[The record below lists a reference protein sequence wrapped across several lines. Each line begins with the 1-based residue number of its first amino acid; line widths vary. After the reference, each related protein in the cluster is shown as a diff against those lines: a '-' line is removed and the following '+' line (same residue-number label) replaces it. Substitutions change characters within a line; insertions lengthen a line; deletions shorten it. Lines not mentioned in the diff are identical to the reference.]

1 LERLLVL
8 GAGPAQVGLLAA
20 ARARRLFVIA
30 ADRDARAPGFAFA
43 DRRAIV
49 PADDEPML
57 ERLAEAER
65 VDGVIAAG
73 PEAPVGAAA
82 RVAARLGLAHPL
94 SPEAAVL
101 SSSKLR
107 QRERLDAARI
117 PQTAWQVVSAPDEVV
132 RVPCLVRPPDRPGS
146 RARSLV
152 RSSRELRAA
161 LKSALR
167 ASRLGLCLVEEVVES
182 PVVTV
187 TGFSRD
193 GVFRALAAT
202 DRVDGSELWES
213 EHATLAA
220 GLAQAAVE
228 ALEIREGPT
237 VTRVRLDPDGPK
249 VLDLNACVGPG
260 EAELCRAALG
270 IDLYGLA
277 LAGALGE
284 PVSAR
289 RLRPRRRAHA
299 ACVRFQPDGEAVL
312 ATAGTREEALLRAN
326 RAAECIR
333 FPAAD
338 AQVV

>member
-1 LERLLVL
+1 MAWVERLLVL
-8 GAGPAQVGLLAA
+8 GAGPAQLGLLAA
-20 ARARRLFVIA
+20 ARARGLFVIA
-30 ADRDARAPGFAFA
+30 ADRDPLAPGFAYA

-49 PADDEPML
+49 PVDDEPAL

-65 VDGVIAAG
+65 VDGVIAPG

-94 SPEAAVL
+94 SPETAVL

-107 QRERLDAARI
+107 QRERLAAANV
-117 PQTAWQVVSAPDEVV
+117 PQTGWQVVSEPDEVV
-132 RVPCLVRPPDRPGS
+132 RVPCLVRPPDRPG
-146 RARSLV
+146 RGARSLV

-161 LKSALR
+161 LKSA
-167 ASRLGLCLVEEVVES
+167 
-182 PVVTV
+182 VTA
-187 TGFSRD
+187 FSRE
-193 GVFRALAAT
+193 GVFRPLAAT
-202 DRVDGSELWES
+202 DRVEESELWES
-213 EHATLAA
+213 DQAALAA
-220 GLAQAAVE
+220 ELAQTAAE
-228 ALEIREGPT
+228 ALGIHEGPS
-237 VTRVRLDPDGPK
+237 VTRVRLDPDGAK

-270 IDLYGLA
+270 IDLYSLA

-284 PVSAR
+284 PVSER
-289 RLRPRRRAHA
+289 RLRPRRRAQA
-299 ACVRFQPDGEAVL
+299 ACVRFLPGGEAVL
-312 ATAGTREEALLRAN
+312 ATAETREEAHRRAN